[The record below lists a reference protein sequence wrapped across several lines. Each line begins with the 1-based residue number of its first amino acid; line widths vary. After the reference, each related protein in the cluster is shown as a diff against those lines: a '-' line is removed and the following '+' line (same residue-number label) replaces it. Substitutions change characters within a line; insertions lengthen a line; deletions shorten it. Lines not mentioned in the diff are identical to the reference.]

1 MDMLPLLSHPLWFLC
16 SLVLVV
22 VLRMQKKGRWDPKKC
37 RVDLTGK
44 TAIVTGANTGIGK
57 SVALDFARRNGRV
70 VLACRSRERGQKA
83 LEEIQRETGNRNV
96 VLEILDTSSMS
107 SVRAFADRILRNE
120 TRLDILVNNAGAS
133 GMPHAVTSEGLEVTY
148 ATNHLGPFLLT
159 NLLVDL
165 LKRSAPSRVVFLAS
179 LMHKQGYIDTSN
191 LYGKNLEKQKI
202 HETYNCTKLMN
213 VISARELA
221 ERLKTTGVT
230 VTSVSPGIV
239 MTEAM
244 RHYNLII
251 RVVFNVIGF
260 FFFKSAEEGAA
271 STIFCGISEEAEGLT
286 GQYVN
291 SDCVIELPS
300 ENARDPPLNRK
311 LWEASEAATN
321 RIGGPGQ

>member
-1 MDMLPLLSHPLWFLC
+1 MDLLSLLSHPVWFLC
-16 SLVLVV
+16 SLVLAV
-22 VLRMQKKGRWDPKKC
+22 VLRTQKKSRWDPKKC

-57 SVALDFARRNGRV
+57 CVALDFARRNSRV
-70 VLACRSRERGQKA
+70 ILACRSRERGQKA

-120 TRLDILVNNAGAS
+120 KRLDILVNNAGVS
-133 GMPHAVTSEGLEVTY
+133 GMPRAITSERLEATY

-165 LKRSAPSRVVFLAS
+165 MKRSAPSRIVFLAS

-191 LYGKNLEKQKI
+191 LYGKNLEKQKVY
-202 HETYNCTKLMN
+202 ETYNCTKLMN
-213 VISARELA
+213 VICARELA
-221 ERLKTTGVT
+221 DRLKTTGVT

-239 MTEAM
+239 MTDAM
-244 RHYNLII
+244 RHYNLLFRAI
-251 RVVFNVIGF
+251 FNVIGI

-271 STIFCGISEEAEGLT
+271 STIFCAVSEEAEGLN
-286 GQYVN
+286 GQYVDSN
-291 SDCVIELPS
+291 CVIELPS
-300 ENARDPPLNRK
+300 EKARDPAVNKK

-321 RIGGPGQ
+321 RTGGPGQ